1 MEGLKRQDSE
11 NLILLQVFELVWLC
25 SLTWSYGNCCI
36 LVGERSQERLQVNLE
51 LCVSSVVCVLVVKY
65 LLAEEIANWRNFFL
79 VEGKWVCIGF
89 FLLVCLSLGCL
100 FALCFA
106 GFCLVVLYF
115 F

>member
-1 MEGLKRQDSE
+1 MGIAVFWLGSDLKKGC
-11 NLILLQVFELVWLC
+11 N
-25 SLTWSYGNCCI
+25 
-36 LVGERSQERLQVNLE
+36 VNLE